1 MTAIYKNIEQTTHVA
16 SKRQQMELNFPHKNT
31 DDVGRPTPH
40 KKKRLR
46 EKFSRPYILNV
57 LNGPA
62 RNTKPVKLQNQ

>member
-46 EKFSRPYILNV
+46 EKFSRPYILNEFV
-57 LNGPA
+57 RIQVGINIDNHG
-62 RNTKPVKLQNQ
+62 